1 MDGSPEKSAQSSL
14 TKHKFIDTEEHA
26 HDWYGT
32 VKNFRLSVTRIIE
45 YGGTIQNFRIGVR
58 DTVLIYVTQQDFTP
72 EVITAVETPGD
83 DSF

>member
-1 MDGSPEKSAQSSL
+1 MPIRQAVEMDGSPEKSAQFSL

-45 YGGTIQNFRIGVR
+45 YGGTIQNFRIG
-58 DTVLIYVTQQDFTP
+58 DFTP